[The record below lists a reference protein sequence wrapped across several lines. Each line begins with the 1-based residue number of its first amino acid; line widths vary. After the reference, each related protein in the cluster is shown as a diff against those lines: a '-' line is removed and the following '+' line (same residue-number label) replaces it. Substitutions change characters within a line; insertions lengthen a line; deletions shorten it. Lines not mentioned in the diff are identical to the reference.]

1 MNLDFFRTQLEF
13 ISLILLFLRTVS
25 WAPMIVMSVSSQ
37 VQNGTCRH
45 PILSG
50 PARQH
55 ITIFV
60 CALAV
65 LADGAP
71 PLGIQVMPTDDEAML
86 FSKLL
91 RNGLTEIII
100 RLCMHYPRS
109 PPLAW
114 STLKRRMNTHT
125 NLTSLPML
133 RVTGP
138 EHLSY
143 PTLKGARK
151 LATDRKW
158 VCTLQRSMNVAESSQ
173 ENPI

>member
-1 MNLDFFRTQLEF
+1 MNLDFLRTQLEF
-13 ISLILLFLRTVS
+13 ISLILLSFRTVS

-60 CALAV
+60 CALSVWAV
-65 LADGAP
+65 GAP

-100 RLCMHYPRS
+100 KSC
-109 PPLAW
+109 
-114 STLKRRMNTHT
+114 
-125 NLTSLPML
+125 
-133 RVTGP
+133 
-138 EHLSY
+138 EHATRT
-143 PTLKGARK
+143 PT
-151 LATDRKW
+151 
-158 VCTLQRSMNVAESSQ
+158 
-173 ENPI
+173 

>member
-1 MNLDFFRTQLEF
+1 MNNRLNKGEPGVPPQSTQNYQPHLAFFSHGVL
-13 ISLILLFLRTVS
+13 
-25 WAPMIVMSVSSQ
+25 
-37 VQNGTCRH
+37 GTNDSDECELTSAKRYL
-45 PILSG
+45 PPS
-50 PARQH
+50 
-55 ITIFV
+55 
-60 CALAV
+60 
-65 LADGAP
+65 D
-71 PLGIQVMPTDDEAML
+71 PLGPSAFVHCPFRPMELHHWAFKSCDEAML

-91 RNGLTEIII
+91 RNGLTEMII

-133 RVTGP
+133 RVTGL

-143 PTLKGARK
+143 PTLNGARK
-151 LATDRKW
+151 LANDRKW
-158 VCTLQRSMNVAESSQ
+158 VCKLQRSIHVAESSQ